1 MASLIKVRNGVAKRN
16 PKRRR
21 KARRNPSVRA
31 KAATVANPRKR
42 RKRSMRRNGVVMKSV
57 SNPKRRRYS
66 RRRRNGLL
74 PTGTT
79 KSTASAVISLGAG
92 MIGTKI
98 GAGIIAPFLSRFMT
112 QVGAGAFTQVGSEL
126 IVAVTAVNFIAKK
139 VTDNEKAK
147 YAVLGGLAVTALDAL
162 DLLLP
167 DSLNLN
173 PFTMSQP
180 VLIAPAPAVATS
192 PSVSGYSYVY

>member
-21 KARRNPSVRA
+21 KARRNPSVKA
-31 KAATVANPRKR
+31 KVANPRR
-42 RKRSMRRNGVVMKSV
+42 RRRRSMRRNGVVTARAV
-57 SNPKRRRYS
+57 SNPRRKRRYS

-79 KSTASAVISLGAG
+79 KSTAGAVISLGAG

-98 GAGIIAPFLSRFMT
+98 GAGIIAPFLGRFMT
-112 QVGAGAFTQVGSEL
+112 QVGAGQFTQIGSQL
-126 IVAVTAVNFIAKK
+126 LVSLTVVNFVAKK
-139 VTDNEKAK
+139 VTDSEKAK

-162 DLLLP
+162 DLILP

-173 PFTMSQP
+173 PFSMSQP
-180 VLIAPAPAVATS
+180 VLIAPAPAVAVA
-192 PSVSGYSYVY
+192 PSVSGGGIPVY